1 MREEKVLGSDD
12 KELIFYENYFLIYA
26 QLIGSTLIDSQLSK
40 FCELCLDIKVKN
52 RKLIFVGN
60 GASASI
66 SSQAATDFTQHSGV
80 RAIALNDHNLITA
93 FGNDYGY
100 ENWIARA
107 LEFYADPGDLV
118 VLISSSGKSQNVL
131 NAANY
136 ARSVGLKCVTFTGF
150 SSDNPLRARGD
161 LSIWVSSDQ
170 YNIVETIHLFWIL
183 TASHLLKI
191 DDKRGLFI
199 SEATQV
205 FLVSISNKHYLQ
217 MLVKLQQICE
227 GVRQRGS
234 KLIFLGNGGSSS
246 IASHAATDFTKQGKV
261 RSIAFNDHNLLTCYA
276 NDYGQTNWM
285 AEALKAYSE
294 VGDVVVLL
302 SSSGE
307 SENILRA
314 ADYVNKVGLE
324 AVAFSAF
331 RQDNSLNSR
340 GLLTFWAPS
349 MTNCVSQSI
358 HSALLLSVCD
368 SLSNSP

>member
-1 MREEKVLGSDD
+1 M
-12 KELIFYENYFLIYA
+12 
-26 QLIGSTLIDSQLSK
+26 
-40 FCELCLDIKVKN
+40 
-52 RKLIFVGN
+52 
-60 GASASI
+60 
-66 SSQAATDFTQHSGV
+66 
-80 RAIALNDHNLITA
+80 
-93 FGNDYGY
+93 
-100 ENWIARA
+100 
-107 LEFYADPGDLV
+107 
-118 VLISSSGKSQNVL
+118 
-131 NAANY
+131 
-136 ARSVGLKCVTFTGF
+136 TFTGF
-150 SSDNPLRARGD
+150 SPGNPLRGQGD
-161 LSIWVSSDQ
+161 LSIWVDCEH
-170 YNIVETIHLFWIL
+170 YNIIETIHLFWIL
-183 TASHLLKI
+183 TVIYLIEAE
-191 DDKRGLFI
+191 DTNCLFI
-199 SEATQV
+199 HEARKI
-205 FLVSISNKHYLQ
+205 FLNGIGADDYTPL
-217 MLVKLQQICE
+217 LIKLQRLCE
-227 GVRQRGS
+227 DVRQRGS

-285 AEALKAYSE
+285 AEALKAYFE